1 MCEIKGCQG
10 KARAR
15 GLCAKHYMRLLRQGD
30 PEKLGRP
37 GRPPKHDPYTEMAN
51 LVGAGEWSRR
61 TMARYAEASRI
72 LSDCSAPARK
82 ALLLLDRA
90 AMLWVTE
97 HPDDE

>member
-1 MCEIKGCQG
+1 
-10 KARAR
+10 
-15 GLCAKHYMRLLRQGD
+15 
-30 PEKLGRP
+30 
-37 GRPPKHDPYTEMAN
+37 MAN

-61 TMARYAEASRI
+61 TMARCAEASRI